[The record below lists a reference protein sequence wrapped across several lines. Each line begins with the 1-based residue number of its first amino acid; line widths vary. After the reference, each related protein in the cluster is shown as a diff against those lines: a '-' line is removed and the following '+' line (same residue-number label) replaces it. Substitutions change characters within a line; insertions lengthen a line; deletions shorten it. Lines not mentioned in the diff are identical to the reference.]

1 MEIYII
7 NKGFCWEDNLRDRF
21 AVTQYP
27 RLGVK
32 IEFGKN
38 ALPISAAVSNLAQHP
53 HQHQE
58 RRGKE
63 RGSRG
68 DESRNKV
75 RNAQQTSPL
84 KKRRD
89 KNLPSMWFYYNFHNF
104 ISSSILG
111 GFVLHVLKTCCCR
124 AVSPNPYKEG
134 YSRHQ
139 SLGKIL
145 QIFSLNKNQHKYY
158 FRHWHLVFCDTLF
171 WERLSTW
178 DTFFLLNVVVPGC
191 T

>member
-1 MEIYII
+1 MGGGE
-7 NKGFCWEDNLRDRF
+7 
-21 AVTQYP
+21 
-27 RLGVK
+27 
-32 IEFGKN
+32 
-38 ALPISAAVSNLAQHP
+38 
-53 HQHQE
+53 
-58 RRGKE
+58 
-63 RGSRG
+63 

-145 QIFSLNKNQHKYY
+145 QIFSFIKNQNN
-158 FRHWHLVFCDTLF
+158 LF
-171 WERLSTW
+171 WERLKFLFKLCCSQLYLALTWSVSDYQRRLLQCLQRISTSGPRLAFHNIGKIQ
-178 DTFFLLNVVVPGC
+178 D
-191 T
+191 